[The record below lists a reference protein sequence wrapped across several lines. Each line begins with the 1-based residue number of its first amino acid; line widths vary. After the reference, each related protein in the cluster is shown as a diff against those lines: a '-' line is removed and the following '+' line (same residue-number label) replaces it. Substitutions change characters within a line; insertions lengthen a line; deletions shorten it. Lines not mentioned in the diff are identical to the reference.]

1 VTQQQHSAITLPISG
16 HTVHIQRQRA
26 EVMTRLRFAAEQEMA
41 DKKPKP
47 PTQSVVV
54 ADGSTT
60 ELENTADEGY
70 IAAFEQWQSD
80 VQTLA
85 ATKIT
90 KFMATIGITDSPP
103 SDIGE
108 TMAQYKALG
117 LEVEENPK
125 EFWVLNIVA
134 PSNDDL
140 AKLMF
145 EIFGRSMPQEAQVT
159 FYRQLFQGRV
169 PGIVDMDAPTTQGE
183 G

>member
-1 VTQQQHSAITLPISG
+1 VDYPSIKLPISG
-16 HTVHIQRQRA
+16 YIVRIQRQRA
-26 EVMTRLRFAAEQEMA
+26 EVMTRLRFVAEQELM

-47 PTQSVVV
+47 PVQSVIV
-54 ADGSTT
+54 ADGSTKDI
-60 ELENTADEGY
+60 ENTADEGY
-70 IAAFEQWQSD
+70 VAALEQWQSD
-80 VQTLA
+80 VQTLV

-90 KFMATIGITDSPP
+90 KFIASIGVVDNPP
-103 SDIGE
+103 EDIGE

-117 LEVEENPK
+117 LEVDESPK

-159 FYRQLFQGRV
+159 FYRGLFQGRV
-169 PGIVDMDAPTTQGE
+169 PGIVDMDAPSTQGKD
-183 G
+183 

>member
-1 VTQQQHSAITLPISG
+1 MDYPSIRLPISG
-16 HTVHIQRQRA
+16 YTVRIQRQRA

-70 IAAFEQWQSD
+70 VAALEQWQSD
-80 VQTLA
+80 VQSLA
-85 ATKIT
+85 ASKIT
-90 KFMATIGITDSPP
+90 KFMATIGVTDSPP
-103 SDIGE
+103 DDIGE

-117 LEVEENPK
+117 LEVEEDPK

-145 EIFGRSMPQEAQVT
+145 EIFGRSMPQESQVA

-169 PGIVDMDAPTTQGE
+169 PGIVDMDAASAQGQD
-183 G
+183 